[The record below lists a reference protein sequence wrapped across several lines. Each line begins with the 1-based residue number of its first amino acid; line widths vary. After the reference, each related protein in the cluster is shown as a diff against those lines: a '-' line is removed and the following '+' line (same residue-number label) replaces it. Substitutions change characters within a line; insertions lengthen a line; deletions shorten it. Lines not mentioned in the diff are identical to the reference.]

1 MNGVGVEDD
10 GGQEKVPHTLAS
22 SLRVKQS
29 TRS

>member
-1 MNGVGVEDD
+1 MNGEGVEGNGD
-10 GGQEKVPHTLAS
+10 QEKVSPTTAS

>member
-10 GGQEKVPHTLAS
+10 GNQEKVSPTTAS